1 MRMTFSTFVMPT
13 RERLTCGVG
22 HDACT
27 SSWSWGMTSA
37 MHVKKIVG
45 RRRAVW
51 HDRRYAGRGSK
62 LGAHDGFQI
71 KAQPLAVAAANR
83 QSNGE
88 YGTEAKS
95 RPSGLH
101 CVSKE
106 YGVERQA
113 RWCSTTGRGTRG
125 TVSRGRGTART
136 RRRGPRARLL

>member
-1 MRMTFSTFVMPT
+1 MLAAAR
-13 RERLTCGVG
+13 
-22 HDACT
+22 
-27 SSWSWGMTSA
+27 SW
-37 MHVKKIVG
+37 VP
-45 RRRAVW
+45 
-51 HDRRYAGRGSK
+51 
-62 LGAHDGFQI
+62 HDGFQI

-88 YGTEAKS
+88 YGTEAKR

-125 TVSRGRGTART
+125 TVSRGRGTADT
-136 RRRGPRARLL
+136 RRRGPRTRLLDLRGNRGMPRGGRG